1 MNSTHAHGKQ
11 GGRGLWWLPQ
21 TQALTAEKH
30 LLGILWARCDWRA
43 TSTEGEWRVT
53 SWRQLAHF
61 AGVSRALVAR
71 ALARWRAE
79 GLIESQA
86 NYAENGAQLA
96 NGYRFRA
103 DTLHAYLRRHGYTLN
118 DSPARSASRAP
129 EGAYTPTPHAPTPRP
144 TPPTPRYY
152 PPKARGEA
160 WAAPAPPAPLDA
172 CGERGM
178 IEHARLVLLCAP
190 LGDVGQ
196 ALASEAAWR
205 LERTDGAVQWRAAWK
220 WFMGSLR
227 RAARGAGLAFDL
239 LMPPPAPE
247 APRAARPAP
256 PAPPAPEA
264 PRAARTA
271 PPAPPAPPA
280 PEAPRTARTA
290 PPAPEAPRAAPP
302 APPARPAR
310 PALDAPPAPDAP
322 ETPEA
327 RAAREKREEGAAK
340 LARALAL
347 LTGDK
352 RRR

>member
-43 TSTEGEWRVT
+43 TNTEGEWRVT

-79 GLIESQA
+79 GLIESRA

-239 LMPPPAPE
+239 LMPPPAPQ

-256 PAPPAPEA
+256 PAPPAP
-264 PRAARTA
+264 
-271 PPAPPAPPA
+271 
-280 PEAPRTARTA
+280 
-290 PPAPEAPRAAPP
+290 
-302 APPARPAR
+302 
-310 PALDAPPAPDAP
+310 DAP

-327 RAAREKREEGAAK
+327 KAAREKREEGAAK

-347 LTGDK
+347 LAGDK